1 MGQSKAGNQII
12 FTDDD
17 DLRGEE
23 WEDEDIAG

>member
-12 FTDDD
+12 FADD